1 MGIFNVSLYLAQTC
15 HPMPVS
21 GPPHC
26 LSQNG
31 TFCIYKKVDCQNLRK
46 LGEIC
51 LGYKYNFRDNYCYF
65 DKRNVS
71 YCIFNDATVARQKY
85 GSFVKHGSYSISFLF
100 LWNFG
105 HDCIRDSEK
114 IGSSARKE
122 AGKSH
127 FICLAGI
134 SYQGAALWN
143 KANEMEIERWAFLL
157 WFGKGYYPLE
167 NARN

>member
-1 MGIFNVSLYLAQTC
+1 MDPRKKLYKSFHILKTNYETLFYFSVAFLLNELKKLYLYSLLGIFNVSRYLAQTC

-31 TFCIYKKVDCQNLRK
+31 TFCIYKNVDCQNLRK

-100 LWNFG
+100 L
-105 HDCIRDSEK
+105 
-114 IGSSARKE
+114 
-122 AGKSH
+122 
-127 FICLAGI
+127 
-134 SYQGAALWN
+134 
-143 KANEMEIERWAFLL
+143 
-157 WFGKGYYPLE
+157 
-167 NARN
+167 